1 MPKYSW
7 GQMKQVY
14 ENQVGHPIMSAKIQL
29 VSKVGMPHQN
39 WPLKIKFV
47 NNISYGVG

>member
-14 ENQVGHPIMSAKIQL
+14 ENQFGHPIMSGKIQL

-39 WPLKIKFV
+39 WPLKIKSI

>member
-14 ENQVGHPIMSAKIQL
+14 ENQVGHPIMSAKNQL
-29 VSKVGMPHQN
+29 VSKVGMPYQN
-39 WPLKIKFV
+39 
-47 NNISYGVG
+47 

>member
-7 GQMKQVY
+7 VQMKQFY

-29 VSKVGMPHQN
+29 VGMPHQN
-39 WPLKIKFV
+39 
-47 NNISYGVG
+47 